1 MTIHFWEVQEAVV
14 WLISEISFW
23 AKKKKTM
30 SDNLDF
36 TQYTLVEKENI
47 VKNLMVKQVDLARFL
62 SDSYRGQ
69 DVFLN
74 FHLMFLILVKHS
86 NFYQIMVQKTP
97 NRILTK
103 NEFAVLIADELENYV
118 DHHINNN

>member
-1 MTIHFWEVQEAVV
+1 MF
-14 WLISEISFW
+14 
-23 AKKKKTM
+23 
-30 SDNLDF
+30 DNFDF
-36 TQYTLVEKENI
+36 TQYTVVEKENI
-47 VKNLMVKQVDLARFL
+47 VKKLMVKQVDLTRFL
-62 SDSYRGQ
+62 SDPYRRQ

-97 NRILTK
+97 NRIFTK

>member
-1 MTIHFWEVQEAVV
+1 
-14 WLISEISFW
+14 
-23 AKKKKTM
+23 M

-86 NFYQIMVQKTP
+86 NFYQIMVRKTP